1 MKSEKK
7 SPSREQREYPPIYE
21 KIVPVFLVVLAFVV
35 IGILIAAVGVVVGF
49 VA

>member
-1 MKSEKK
+1 MKTEKK
-7 SPSREQREYPPIYE
+7 SPPREYPPIYE